1 MATTLQEVQHAKQ
14 IAIDELF
21 DNLGVFFAF
30 SNQQFEES
38 KTPLAEGDK
47 YVQFANGSFVPKSNY
62 EKLKNGFDAA
72 KATMREQIN
81 ANDLGEAE
89 VLAELENQ
97 EAFYTGSIE
106 STMEALGDDYSR
118 EFVKSVYFKN
128 QNKYDD
134 QGWFN

>member
-1 MATTLQEVQHAKQ
+1 MATTLQEVQRAKQ

-62 EKLKNGFDAA
+62 
-72 KATMREQIN
+72 
-81 ANDLGEAE
+81 
-89 VLAELENQ
+89 
-97 EAFYTGSIE
+97 
-106 STMEALGDDYSR
+106 
-118 EFVKSVYFKN
+118 
-128 QNKYDD
+128 
-134 QGWFN
+134 

>member
-1 MATTLQEVQHAKQ
+1 MKTLQEVQRAKQ
-14 IAIDELF
+14 LAMDELF
-21 DNLGVFFAF
+21 EQLGVFFAF
-30 SNQQFEES
+30 SSKQFDDA

-62 EKLKNGFDAA
+62 DKLVAGFDAA
-72 KATMREQIN
+72 EATMREQIN
-81 ANDLGEAE
+81 ANDLGEDE